1 MADLRAIE
9 EQKRFWDAATGAGAA
24 APGGLDPALTE
35 AAGRL
40 RALDRVPPPDPVFVA
55 RLRDELTTAAA
66 RPLPRVAGRPG
77 GRDGRVEL
85 PRRAGLPPWTAVPG
99 LPRRALAQAATA
111 ALPVV
116 TVLAAYV
123 AFGPGPTFGLQIPN
137 LRGGQVAGL
146 RNAGSDPVV
155 MFELSVVSVA
165 EPT

>member
-1 MADLRAIE
+1 MADLRALE

-24 APGGLDPALTE
+24 SPGGLDPALTE

-66 RPLPRVAGRPG
+66 RPLP
-77 GRDGRVEL
+77 
-85 PRRAGLPPWTAVPG
+85 PWTAVPG

-111 ALPVV
+111 GLPVV
-116 TVLAAYV
+116 TVLATYV
-123 AFGPGPTFGLQIPN
+123 AFGPGPTFGLQVPN

-146 RNAGSDPVV
+146 RNASTDPAV